1 MPPYLLITLLILTL
15 LHTSLLNVTALS
27 FSYFAYGSNLNKD
40 ILEKRTLSPPSSLP
54 PPRPAILKDYILA
67 INLGTAASVEKC
79 AGGECEGLVYELPPR
94 AFALLC
100 ASEGVPAAYK
110 LEVVD
115 VTDWEGKEVKAFAF
129 VSGRGLV
136 RGKTT
141 KR

>member
-1 MPPYLLITLLILTL
+1 MPPSLLATLLLLLLLTD
-15 LHTSLLNVTALS
+15 TSALS

-40 ILEKRTLSPPSSLP
+40 ILEKRTLSPPTSLP
-54 PPRPAILKDYILA
+54 PPRPAKLKDYVLA

-115 VTDWEGKEVKAFAF
+115 TTDQDGKEVKAFAF